1 MEWIAAH
8 FFKLTTLL
16 LTIVIIRQGLYPEQ
30 TRYFFSQVPRYLKQ
44 WAQWME
50 RPWPI
55 MVGRYQAAFISP
67 MMVLGWVYQIC
78 IGMLMVLTVIL
89 AFLGSLNVVFTGLP
103 AHRMILG
110 CFLCAAMLYALY
122 RIRKM
127 PGDE

>member
-1 MEWIAAH
+1 MEWITTH
-8 FFKLTTLL
+8 FFELTTVL
-16 LTIVIIRQGLYPEQ
+16 LTIVVIRQGLYPEQ

-50 RPWPI
+50 RSWPI
-55 MVGRYQAAFISP
+55 MIGRYKMADVSP
-67 MMVLGWVYQIC
+67 IIILGWGYQIG
-78 IGMLMVLTVIL
+78 IAMLMVLTALL
-89 AFLGSLNVVFTGLP
+89 AFLGSLNVVFAGLP

-127 PGDE
+127 P